1 MLDETDRKII
11 QATQAGLPLTPQPY
25 QAIAEQLGLTAD
37 DVMMRLTAMQNSGI
51 IRRIGAVPNHY
62 KLGYRFNGMTVWNV
76 PDEAI
81 DELGQKV
88 GQLEFV
94 SHCYHR
100 PRHLPE
106 WPYNL
111 FAMVHGKSQEDVDTQ
126 IQQIDDLL
134 GDNNLGCDVLYSTKI
149 LKKTGFRTGD
159 RPVTPTIISTDRRG
173 DRLVAQTKT
182 RKSTRLPNYDYSQN
196 GAYFITLCAHN
207 RECLFGEIQNGIMI
221 PNNYGKIVIE
231 EWYKSEI
238 IRNEIELDEFV
249 LMPNHIHG
257 ILLIDR
263 RGDRLDCMDAGGTTP
278 RMEEVEQ
285 CTEQLP
291 RATQGAVAEVA
302 LNHAPGPK
310 PKSLSSFIAG
320 FKSTVTKQVNNIRN
334 KPGVP
339 VWQRNYY
346 EHVIRNEDDLLQT
359 RGYIVNN
366 PMKWELDKENPRR
379 IE

>member
-62 KLGYRFNGMTVWNV
+62 KLGYHFNGMTVWNV